1 MDKKFPLTII
11 RILIFLIILFSLGRT
26 DQVLADDGPRRTKI
40 IEVIYTEYEWWLIR
54 WEDENL
60 VCDLYL
66 DHDESPAAKEIY
78 AQCGSE
84 VYDLWAESAPC
95 AEAETNQRENCPGVY
110 LFPAGSEIKQKEIAV
125 ELPTPRVWL
134 DLKDCNSVI
143 GTELCAEIPTL
154 VVTAEEP
161 LPNESIIRIQ
171 GTINEIPFVCS
182 KESCEVNL
190 QATGKNGVFI
200 EFWADSSYGDSTEH
214 YRGRI
219 RVSDSGVP
227 VDSRI
232 SGWYIDIISEQSD
245 FSSIRGCAQI
255 WESFPP
261 LGTPLDWLAN
271 PNESLL
277 LETDKP
283 YTYLAG
289 QLILQGYIDTSGCD
303 FFGLMANGYAT
314 QCGLEKARPV
324 VKLWQN
330 NFDDYI
336 IQSAQDSGIPSQL
349 LKRIFAKESQFWP
362 ETSKDLYVEYGLG
375 HINELGTDTV
385 LLWNHDFYSQF
396 CPLVL
401 KEDVCQPGYSQLD
414 DWNQAMLRGALLS
427 EMEIILPYIGEG
439 VDPEQAQVSVALFT
453 ETLLGNCIQ
462 VRQMITNETD
472 QVPGEVTSYEDLW
485 RFTLVNY
492 HAGPG
497 CLSKAIREV
506 VGDEKPI
513 NWKNISD
520 SLEIIC
526 PDSLDYV
533 NDIEK

>member
-1 MDKKFPLTII
+1 MVL
-11 RILIFLIILFSLGRT
+11 LILFVSGGRT
-26 DQVLADDGPRRTKI
+26 DRALAKDDGPERTKTI
-40 IEVIYTEYEWWLIR
+40 KVIYTEHEWWLIR

-95 AEAETNQRENCPGVY
+95 AKAETNQKENCPGVY
-110 LFPAGSEIKQKEIAV
+110 LFPAASAIRQKEV
-125 ELPTPRVWL
+125 VVKLPTPRVRI
-134 DLKDCNSVI
+134 DFQDCISVS
-143 GTELCAEIPTL
+143 GSGLCAEIPTL

-161 LPNESIIRIQ
+161 LPNESITQIQ
-171 GTINEIPFVCS
+171 GIINEVHFDCLGD
-182 KESCEVNL
+182 SCEVNL
-190 QATGKNGVFI
+190 RATGKNGVPI

-219 RVSDSGVP
+219 RVSDSGVS
-227 VDSRI
+227 VDSEI
-232 SGWYIDIISEQSD
+232 SGWYVDIISEQSD
-245 FSSIRGCAQI
+245 FSNISGCAQI

-261 LGTPLDWLAN
+261 LGTPQDWLADPHD
-271 PNESLL
+271 PNL

-289 QLILQGYIDTSGCD
+289 QLIMQGYIDTSDCE
-303 FFGLMANGYAT
+303 FFGLMANGYAS
-314 QCGLEKARPV
+314 QCGLEKARPA

-330 NFDDYI
+330 NFDGYI

-362 ETSKDLYVEYGLG
+362 ETSNILYYEYGLG
-375 HINELGTDTV
+375 HINELGTDTI

-401 KEDVCQPGYSQLD
+401 KEDTCQVGYSQLED
-414 DWNQAMLRGALLS
+414 RNQTLLRGALLA
-427 EMEIILPYIGEG
+427 EMEINLPSADED
-439 VDPEQAQVSVALFT
+439 VNPEQAQASVALFA

-462 VRQMITNETD
+462 VGQMITNETD
-472 QVPGEVTSYEDLW
+472 QVPGEVVGYEDLW

-506 VGDEKPI
+506 AGDEKPL
-513 NWKNISD
+513 NWNNISD

-526 PDSLDYV
+526 PESFEYV
-533 NDIEK
+533 KDVEK